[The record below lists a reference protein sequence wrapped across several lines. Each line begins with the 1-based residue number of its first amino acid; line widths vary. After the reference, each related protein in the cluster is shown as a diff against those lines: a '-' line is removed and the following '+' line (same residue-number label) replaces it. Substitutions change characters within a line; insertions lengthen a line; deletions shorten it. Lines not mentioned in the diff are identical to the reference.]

1 MKPFSILRLWRLRT
15 AGRPLIPKIKIKIKK
30 QMVGFKKYV
39 LPTKNSVHYN
49 NWDVS
54 NEKTFLNRLGLGTVL
69 TGVPYKKG
77 GVLGEIWGSTF
88 ALNGLTK
95 IKLCN

>member
-1 MKPFSILRLWRLRT
+1 MCPFDRFETYVIKP
-15 AGRPLIPKIKIKIKK
+15 
-30 QMVGFKKYV
+30 
-39 LPTKNSVHYN
+39 
-49 NWDVS
+49 
-54 NEKTFLNRLGLGTVL
+54 GTVFTFAPCNLTNEICGNAPQNSSFLATRNNPPEVATRHRLFWLQEFL

-77 GVLGEIWGSTF
+77 GVLGEIWGLTF